1 MDRPLAKV
9 RADAVRCARGG
20 NPAEGFNG
28 FSGVTIHH
36 TASRRSRRIAV
47 RAPIA

>member
-1 MDRPLAKV
+1 MARPSAKM
-9 RADAVRCARGG
+9 RADASRFASGG
-20 NPAEGFNG
+20 NPAEGFKG
-28 FSGVTIHH
+28 FAGVTIHH